1 MWLLGLC
8 ILVFGSDLKKF
19 WANYLCRNVGFKV
32 FAGSEGAWLSW
43 LQLLHVPGLV
53 LTLRLG
59 YLNPCRQY
67 SWGACACVRRAEEIN
82 MLKILRC
89 LQSDALPRSPLLPT
103 ASFLSSGGGLR
114 HNYRIIGH
122 SHTLRASCP
131 PSASRTRSSNVDDAA
146 TWVGARVVSLEP
158 VTLRGHDINIQNW
171 VHGAIFPMPLRH
183 TSSTSQHRQTKLRP
197 KLPLRALSKS
207 GAPRTYVYAVRE
219 VCMYVCMYI
228 CLHGYM
234 PVCN

>member
-43 LQLLHVPGLV
+43 LQLLHVQGLV

-67 SWGACACVRRAEEIN
+67 SWGACACVRGAEEIN

-89 LQSDALPRSPLLPT
+89 LQSDALATVTTEFLRYQSSLVTQAHCPLLR
-103 ASFLSSGGGLR
+103 FCR
-114 HNYRIIGH
+114 
-122 SHTLRASCP
+122 RA
-131 PSASRTRSSNVDDAA
+131 
-146 TWVGARVVSLEP
+146 
-158 VTLRGHDINIQNW
+158 
-171 VHGAIFPMPLRH
+171 
-183 TSSTSQHRQTKLRP
+183 
-197 KLPLRALSKS
+197 
-207 GAPRTYVYAVRE
+207 E
-219 VCMYVCMYI
+219 V
-228 CLHGYM
+228 
-234 PVCN
+234 